1 MNGAC
6 MGNLAEIVENVLKGD
21 HEAFAALMKAHLPLV
36 MHVVARMVE
45 DHEDRKDLCQEIFL
59 KVYRSLE
66 GFRGESKLST
76 WIAQIAYNTCL
87 NHSMKKRP
95 DLLDDSPLGRK
106 IREPE
111 DHESPPPDERI
122 ASRDVSEKLHLE
134 INRLPVRYR
143 AVLTLFHL
151 EGMPIG
157 EIAGVMDMPEGTVKN
172 DLFRARKILKQK
184 LSARY
189 AQEELCG
196 QGI

>member
-1 MNGAC
+1 MTGMRPDNSA
-6 MGNLAEIVENVLKGD
+6 ATVERVLNGD
-21 HEAFAALMKAHLPLV
+21 HEAFASLMKSHLPLV
-36 MHVVARMVE
+36 MHVVARMVS

-59 KVYRSLE
+59 KVYRGLD

-87 NHSMKKRP
+87 NHSLKKRP
-95 DLLDDSPLGRK
+95 GLLDDSPRGAEN
-106 IREPE
+106 REPE
-111 DHESPPPDERI
+111 DRESALPDERI
-122 ASRDVSEKLHLE
+122 VDGDVSEKLHSE
-134 INRLPVRYR
+134 ISRLPVRYR

-157 EIAGVMDMPEGTVKN
+157 EIAAVMDMPEGTVKN
-172 DLFRARKILKQK
+172 DLFRARRILKEK
-184 LSARY
+184 LLARY